1 MDIVVSGTIHDKP
14 DNGTVWYL
22 AASPPDYRAS
32 FTGSAQPFASPQQ
45 AFENTPNAGQ
55 LNVGGDGRYSVPLLY
70 PNSYY
75 VDLGNTL
82 VPPTMYM
89 MYTRNGVE
97 VKKSIRVGNGMP
109 YRSLDH
115 PHARDNNPNFYAAPG
130 AMQVRSQERI
140 LRDSGYPVIN
150 QEAADFWGGK
160 PPL

>member
-14 DNGTVWYL
+14 DDGSIWYL

-32 FTGSAQPFASPQQ
+32 FTGSALPFASPQQ

-55 LNVGGDGRYSVPLLY
+55 LDVGGDGRFSVSLLY

-75 VDLGNTL
+75 VDLGNAL
-82 VPPTMYM
+82 VPPTLYI
-89 MYTRNGVE
+89 MYTRKGLE
-97 VKKSIRVGNGMP
+97 VRKTVRVGTGMP

-115 PHARDNNPNFYAAPG
+115 PFARKGPDFYAAPG
-130 AMQVRSQERI
+130 AMHVRSQERI
-140 LRDSGYPVIN
+140 LKDSGYPAIN
-150 QEAADFWGGK
+150 REAADFWGGK